1 MKVLLTFV
9 GDQDPISEKTNEE
22 GSIVTLVREIR
33 PDIVGMFPS
42 ADIPGVRSSTERN
55 ALETRDWIHSEI
67 ASDIQVYIRPLSLT
81 DATDY
86 VQILREG
93 EQEVQKFTSMLPHAQ
108 EAEFYL
114 NTSSGTPQMK
124 AAFLL
129 WANSGFIPR
138 ARLMQVGNPL
148 YAKQRVKE
156 LTVDFLEE
164 VNLRN
169 RAARYLEEGMFL
181 VAAQELDR
189 LAKMSVN
196 SGRKFR
202 AEFLAGILRAYHLW
216 DLIQYKE
223 AYQRLSGVLN
233 RYGNS
238 QDLGEL
244 MGVLEVQIS
253 YLRELSKEEK
263 TETPHNLV
271 DLYYNAERRALR
283 EDYTDALARFWR
295 LYEGLLFYR
304 LRQGY
309 GIEPSSLNRS
319 PSEADR
325 DRLLRRYPYLTH
337 YQEPELNLTTA
348 KRALEEEFGDPLVK
362 RLPHLEVEA
371 QHEASIEK
379 VSLDVLLERL
389 RGFRNDSIVAHGMQP
404 VERKHASW
412 CLAGGR
418 KLLDVFLEGKYR
430 RLVDEYPFTPCR
442 MQPIVGFLRAI

>member
-42 ADIPGVRSSTERN
+42 AAIPGVRSSTERN
-55 ALETRDWIHSEI
+55 AFETRDWLHSEI
-67 ASDIQVYIRPLSLT
+67 ASDIEVHIRPLLLT

-93 EQEVQKFTSMLPHAQ
+93 EQEVEQFTRMLPHAQ

-129 WANSGFIPR
+129 WANAGFIPR

-148 YAKQRVKE
+148 YAEQRIREV
-156 LTVDFLEE
+156 TVDFLEE

-169 RAARYLEEGMFL
+169 RAARYLEEGMFP

-189 LAKMSVN
+189 IAKISVN

-202 AEFLAGILRAYHLW
+202 AEFLARIFRAYHLW

-223 AYQRLSGVLN
+223 AYQRLSGVAN

-238 QDLGEL
+238 QDLAEL
-244 MGVLEVQIS
+244 TTVLEAQVA

-263 TETPHNLV
+263 VETPYNLV

-283 EDYTDALARFWR
+283 EDYTDTLARFWR

-309 GIEPSSLNRS
+309 GVDPSALNQS
-319 PSEADR
+319 PSIVARE
-325 DRLLRRYPYLTH
+325 RLLRRYANLSH
-337 YQEPELNLTTA
+337 HQEPELNLTTA
-348 KRALEEEFGDPLVK
+348 RKALVEEFGDPLV
-362 RLPHLEVEA
+362 RSLTHLEVDA
-371 QHEASIEK
+371 QHKASVEK
-379 VSLDVLLERL
+379 VRLDVLLERL
-389 RGFRNDSIVAHGMQP
+389 REFRNSSIVAHGMQP
-404 VERKHASW
+404 VERKHALW
-412 CLAGGR
+412 CLAAGR
-418 KLLDVFLEGKYR
+418 KLLDVFLEGRYG
-430 RLVDEYPFTPCR
+430 RLVEEYPFTPYK
-442 MQPIVGFLRAI
+442 MQPIADFVRTI